1 MKPYLQK
8 LLELFKGEKKLL
20 NLTVAAGILGMLLIG
35 ISEWIPEC
43 QPEQAAE
50 TESTVSALSAEEYA
64 SELETRLETLI
75 QQMEG
80 AGNVRVM
87 VTMAESSRTVYA
99 TDTETDGNG
108 STRSE
113 HLLLA
118 DGSSPPALVE
128 TTQLPQVQGVAVLCE
143 GGDNAAVQAR
153 ITEMVDVLTGAGASH
168 ISVERLT
175 LQQ

>member
-35 ISEWIPEC
+35 VSEWIPER
-43 QPEQAAE
+43 QPEQA

-64 SELETRLETLI
+64 SELETKLETLI

-87 VTMAESSRTVYA
+87 VTMTESSRTVYA

-113 HLLLA
+113 HQIGRA
-118 DGSSPPALVE
+118 HV
-128 TTQLPQVQGVAVLCE
+128 
-143 GGDNAAVQAR
+143 
-153 ITEMVDVLTGAGASH
+153 
-168 ISVERLT
+168 
-175 LQQ
+175 

>member
-1 MKPYLQK
+1 
-8 LLELFKGEKKLL
+8 
-20 NLTVAAGILGMLLIG
+20 
-35 ISEWIPEC
+35 
-43 QPEQAAE
+43 
-50 TESTVSALSAEEYA
+50 
-64 SELETRLETLI
+64 
-75 QQMEG
+75 MEG

-87 VTMAESSRTVYA
+87 LTMAESSRTVYA

>member
-35 ISEWIPEC
+35 ISEWIPER

-64 SELETRLETLI
+64 SELETKLETLI

>member
-35 ISEWIPEC
+35 ISEWIPER
-43 QPEQAAE
+43 QPEQSAE
-50 TESTVSALSAEEYA
+50 TESTVSALSAAEYA
-64 SELETRLETLI
+64 SELETRLEILI

>member
-35 ISEWIPEC
+35 VSEWIPER
-43 QPEQAAE
+43 QPEQA
-50 TESTVSALSAEEYA
+50 TESTVSALSAAEYA

-113 HLLLA
+113 HLLLV

>member
-1 MKPYLQK
+1 MKSYLRK

-35 ISEWIPEC
+35 VSEWIPEH
-43 QPEQAAE
+43 QPDQTSEAGAA
-50 TESTVSALSAEEYA
+50 VSALTTEEYA
-64 SELETRLETLI
+64 SELETRLEALI
-75 QQMEG
+75 QQMDG

-108 STRSE
+108 SVRSE
-113 HLLLA
+113 HLLLS

-128 TTQLPQVQGVAVLCE
+128 TTRLPQVQGVVVLCE
-143 GGDNAAVQAR
+143 GGDDVTVQAR
-153 ITEMVDVLTGAGASH
+153 ITEIVDVLTGAGASH
-168 ISVERLT
+168 ISVERMT
-175 LQQ
+175 SQQ

>member
-35 ISEWIPEC
+35 VSEWIPER
-43 QPEQAAE
+43 QPEQA
-50 TESTVSALSAEEYA
+50 TESTVSALSAAEYA
-64 SELETRLETLI
+64 SELETKLETLI

>member
-35 ISEWIPEC
+35 VSEWIPER
-43 QPEQAAE
+43 QPEQA

-143 GGDNAAVQAR
+143 GGDNTAVQAR